1 MELFLSQIPKH
12 GLTVIPVQPDDP
24 PKIQGEQYGSP
35 PAEPQASIKA
45 RKGSWLYFLVSSGAR
60 RLVEL
65 FYGNEL
71 GHGCTPPYLSSDV
84 IEWRQDRGIGVL
96 GGAGP
101 HF

>member
-1 MELFLSQIPKH
+1 MELFLRQIPKH

-24 PKIQGEQYGSP
+24 KIQGEQYGSS
-35 PAEPQASIKA
+35 AEPQASIKA
-45 RKGSWLYFLVSSGAR
+45 LKGSWLYLLVPSGAR

-71 GHGCTPPYLSSDV
+71 GHGCTPYLSSDV

-96 GGAGP
+96 GAGP